1 MIIIHGYKII
11 SIRLVYPKGEQVN
24 RRTWDTFGYATK
36 GPRDICNWFLTWT
49 ILKGYESKILHSQY
63 CYFIWEWRFHSITA
77 AMGFPL
83 RDKITGGYPIKMKYI
98 SDKKQITYI
107 LTQNGIQPMPY
118 FSGFA
123 QISTRSCCNGCCT
136 GFSLWHAVDCHSGS
150 F

>member
-107 LTQNGIQPMPY
+107 LTQNGIPIQVCTCN
-118 FSGFA
+118 STVLVKSFA
-123 QISTRSCCNGCCT
+123 H
-136 GFSLWHAVDCHSGS
+136 FMLWTFWTPLSQGGHRKSIA
-150 F
+150 